1 MTAADANPLS
11 NRSTQ
16 KMLRHRLAVM
26 TLARIRAK
34 KSVLFAL
41 RAQGLKPQHFSARE
55 IAVLADFYLNQHRER
70 LLMEATEAI
79 ATWPGFAGWRLPP
92 GHEVF
97 VKSAETEHLPMA
109 SGCCGQNGQSL

>member
-1 MTAADANPLS
+1 MKSIRMQLRSCFGAA
-11 NRSTQ
+11 
-16 KMLRHRLAVM
+16 
-26 TLARIRAK
+26 
-34 KSVLFAL
+34 LFL
-41 RAQGLKPQHFSARE
+41 ISA
-55 IAVLADFYLNQHRER
+55 AVLADFYLNQHRER

-79 ATWPGFAGWRLPP
+79 ATWPDFAGWRLPP

>member
-1 MTAADANPLS
+1 MTAADANPLA

-41 RAQGLKPQHFSARE
+41 RAQGLQPQHFSAR
-55 IAVLADFYLNQHRER
+55 D
-70 LLMEATEAI
+70 
-79 ATWPGFAGWRLPP
+79 
-92 GHEVF
+92 
-97 VKSAETEHLPMA
+97 
-109 SGCCGQNGQSL
+109 CCSR